1 MKAAVLKN
9 IGNIEELKNNLT
21 IEDIPIPEINNNEV
35 LINVKYASINHRDL
49 WIAKGLYSKIK
60 LPVILGSD
68 CSGIIHSK
76 GSDVTE
82 FNIGDEVIINPGLN
96 WGNDENF
103 QSKEFKIP
111 GMPDNGTFAEYL
123 KIDKAYVYKKPGHIS
138 FEEASAIPLT
148 GITAYCSVFKK
159 AGINK
164 DDNVLITGIGG
175 GVASAALVFAKSAGA
190 KVFVSSGCDEKINK
204 AISIGAVGGVNYTNK
219 NWDKEI
225 IELSGYK
232 IDVVIDGTGG
242 DTFLKCID
250 IINYGGRIISYG
262 STAGNVMNFPLA
274 RIFWKQLKIF
284 GSTMGSTADFEQM
297 IKYINDNKLEFV
309 VDSVLSLENIADAF
323 ERMASGKQFG
333 KIVIKI

>member
-1 MKAAVLKN
+1 MKAAVLKS
-9 IGNIEELKNNLT
+9 IGNIEELKINLT
-21 IEDIPIPEINNNEV
+21 IEDFPIPEITNNEI
-35 LINVKYASINHRDL
+35 LINVKYASINHRDV
-49 WIAKGLYSKIK
+49 WITKGLYSRIK

-96 WGNDENF
+96 WGTDENF
-103 QSKEFKIP
+103 QSKEFKIL

-123 KIDKAYVYKKPGHIS
+123 KIDKAYLYKKPGHLS

-190 KVFVSSGCDEKINK
+190 KVFVTSGSDEKISK
-204 AISIGAVGGVNYTNK
+204 AISIGAEGGVNYTKK
-219 NWDKEI
+219 NWDKDI
-225 IELSGYK
+225 IALAENK

-284 GSTMGSTADFEQM
+284 GSTMGSPANFVRM